1 MSDNATNNDTTN
13 GDASERVNAVEGNSE
28 GETDKEYQDGVAGFM
43 ERAVEQAETQVPTGG
58 GAQAGTGP
66 GLGTGSAARNRAF
79 EAVEHTVEGIA
90 ASSITEGRLFD
101 MSQVISDYRLEEI
114 DVTDTTCEYC
124 AVGCRFDVYS
134 KDGEVLGTRPTPEK
148 APINGISTCVKGKFV
163 HGYTNDDDRLT
174 QPLVK
179 EDGEFHEASWDE
191 ALDRVAEGLGEI
203 IEEYGPDALGLVA
216 SSKATNED
224 NYAMQRFAREVIG
237 TNNIDNCN
245 RLCHSST
252 VSGLSSTLGFG
263 AASVGVEALEETDCY
278 LLTGSNT
285 TEAHPVFATKIK
297 QNVKENGADLLVFDP
312 RKTRIAEYADQYSR
326 IEPGYDTTWLNG
338 LIRYIIEQDLHDE
351 AFLEERTTGFES
363 VKQSVEEFTP
373 EFVEEKAG
381 VPPEELK
388 AAAETIATA
397 DSCVFG
403 WTLGLTEHSHGT
415 ENIYAMAN
423 LALVTGHIGDP
434 KSGVSPFRGQNNV
447 QGGGGDMGPVPNN
460 FPGYQSVT
468 DEDHREKFAEA
479 YGMDTGEMPAEEGY
493 RITDMFL
500 AATEGDLRGMF
511 IQGENSLISEPNVGH
526 AEEVLENLDF
536 LAVQDIFLTDT
547 AEHADVVLPA
557 TASLES
563 NGTYTASTRH
573 VQLVKRAIDPIGN
586 AKSDWRITQELA
598 ERFGYDWEYDD
609 PSEIMDEIAELVPI
623 YRGVSHERLANLDA
637 GEGLQWPIWDMDH
650 PGTPYAYEEQ
660 FQTPDGL
667 AHMHPADTVDPGETP
682 DDEFPL
688 VMTSGRVLYQY
699 HTGTM
704 TFRDEGIN
712 SYTDESFVEIHPETA
727 EEYSVAEGDIID
739 ITSRHGETQVRA
751 ELTTRP
757 SPGEVFIPMHYLEG
771 GANNLTKEEPL
782 DGPARTPEYKVTD
795 VRIGVAE
802 GGDGPTTSVPSAE
815 GADRTAESDD

>member
-1 MSDNATNNDTTN
+1 MSDNGND
-13 GDASERVNAVEGNSE
+13 GDDSEE
-28 GETDKEYQDGVAGFM
+28 EYQDGVAGFM
-43 ERAVEQAETQVPTGG
+43 ERAVEQAEAQGATGG
-58 GAQAGTGP
+58 GAEAGTGP
-66 GLGTGSAARNRAF
+66 GLGMGSAARNKAF
-79 EAVEHTVEGIA
+79 GALEHTVEDIA
-90 ASSITEGRLFD
+90 ASSISEGRLFD
-101 MSQVISDYRLEEI
+101 MSQVISDYRLEEV

-134 KDGEVLGTRPTPEK
+134 KDGEVLGTRPNPEK
-148 APINGISTCVKGKFV
+148 APVNGISTCVKGKFV
-163 HGYTNDDDRLT
+163 HGYATDDDRLT

-179 EDGEFHEASWDE
+179 EDGEFREASWDE
-191 ALDRVAEGLGEI
+191 ALDRVVEGLGGI
-203 IEEYGPDALGLVA
+203 SEEHGSDALGLVA

-224 NYAMQRFAREVIG
+224 NYVMQRFAREVIG

-263 AASVGVEALEETDCY
+263 AASIGTEALEETDCY

-297 QNVKENGADLLVFDP
+297 QNVKENDADLLVFDP
-312 RKTRIAEYADQYSR
+312 RKTQIGELADQYSR

-338 LIRYIIEQDLHDE
+338 LVRYIIEEDLHDE
-351 AFLEERTTGFES
+351 AFLEERTTGFEA
-363 VKQSVEEFTP
+363 VKESVEKFTP
-373 EFVEEKAG
+373 EFVEERAG

-403 WTLGLTEHSHGT
+403 WTLGLTEHAHGT

-460 FPGYQSVT
+460 FPGYQPVT
-468 DEDHREKFAEA
+468 DEDNREKFAEA
-479 YGMDTGEMPAEEGY
+479 YGMDVEEMPAEEGY

-500 AATEGDLRGMF
+500 AAAEGNVRGMF
-511 IQGENSLISEPNVGH
+511 IQGENSLISEPNIKH

-536 LAVQDIFLTDT
+536 LAVQDIFLTET
-547 AEHADVVLPA
+547 ARCADVVLPA
-557 TASLES
+557 ASSLES
-563 NGTYTASTRH
+563 NGTYTSSTRH

-586 AKSDWRITQELA
+586 VKPDWKITQELA
-598 ERFGYDWEYDD
+598 ARFGYDWDYSD
-609 PSEIMDEIAELVPI
+609 PSEVMAELNDLSPI
-623 YRGVSHERLANLDA
+623 YGGVSHERLANLGE
-637 GEGLQWPIWDMDH
+637 GEGLQWPVWDMDH

-660 FQTPDGL
+660 FQTPDGK
-667 AHMHPADTVDPGETP
+667 AHMHPADTVDPSETP
-682 DDEFPL
+682 DEEFPL

-704 TFRDEGIN
+704 TARDDGVN
-712 SYTDESFVEIHPETA
+712 SYSDRSFVEIHAETA
-727 EEYSVAEGDIID
+727 EEYDVSEGDVLE
-739 ITSRHGETQVRA
+739 ITSRHGETQVVA
-751 ELTTRP
+751 QISTRP

-795 VRIGVAE
+795 VRMALVERNETPAASAPK
-802 GGDGPTTSVPSAE
+802 DVPSARSE
-815 GADRTAESDD
+815 ERTAESDD